1 MLIRRILIAGTVGL
15 AASALYL
22 FAFPSATIFYECVV
36 LLHILGGAAFLVIA
50 LPWIARLLRERS
62 LWEKLGWTVL
72 LLGGAAGAAILFTGA
87 RRNMWPVL
95 YTHEVVSIAG
105 CAVLLFVWSGR
116 TGWLRD
122 LTSGRLRDAV
132 RLGCCLALCAG
143 VAAGAWW
150 VRTVPWQRANTI
162 HNPSIAPASMNDEGA
177 GPKSEFFPSSAETST
192 GKTVPEDYFVD
203 SAACEQCH
211 ADIYR
216 EWESSAH
223 HFSSF
228 Q

>member
-72 LLGGAAGAAILFTGA
+72 FLGGAAGAVILFTGA

-105 CAVLLFVWSGR
+105 CTVLLFVWSGR

-132 RLGCCLALCAG
+132 RLGC
-143 VAAGAWW
+143 
-150 VRTVPWQRANTI
+150 
-162 HNPSIAPASMNDEGA
+162 
-177 GPKSEFFPSSAETST
+177 SSL
-192 GKTVPEDYFVD
+192 
-203 SAACEQCH
+203 SAQG
-211 ADIYR
+211 
-216 EWESSAH
+216 
-223 HFSSF
+223 
-228 Q
+228 